1 MVSRPACR
9 CAVPRLSES
18 YGIITYMYVR
28 DHGVAQFHARHGGE
42 EAVVEI
48 ATGAVLRGGLAP
60 RQTRLV
66 REWTDLHRVELLGA
80 WRRASSGEP
89 PGTIPACP
97 GAAVS
102 PILAI
107 HHAPSLTADRYDA
120 VVRRLTNGR
129 ERLESL
135 SHGGI
140 QGLLFHV
147 AGQGHDGFWVVDL
160 WESQAA
166 VDRFSQ
172 RVRPI
177 AQAAGIGEPMKTYSV
192 HNVLAC

>member
-1 MVSRPACR
+1 MDRSGRA
-9 CAVPRLSES
+9 AL
-18 YGIITYMYVR
+18 
-28 DHGVAQFHARHGGE
+28 
-42 EAVVEI
+42 
-48 ATGAVLRGGLAP
+48 AVLVLAVGTTAASS
-60 RQTRLV
+60 TR
-66 REWTDLHRVELLGA
+66 
-80 WRRASSGEP
+80 RRAEV
-89 PGTIPACP
+89 PACP

-120 VVRRLTNGR
+120 VVRSLTNGR

-135 SHGGI
+135 SDGGI

-147 AGQGHDGFWVVDL
+147 AGQGPDGFWVVDL

-166 VDRFSQ
+166 VDCFSQ

-177 AQAAGIGEPMKTYSV
+177 AQAAGIGEPMKTYAV
-192 HNVLAC
+192 HNVLACRAR